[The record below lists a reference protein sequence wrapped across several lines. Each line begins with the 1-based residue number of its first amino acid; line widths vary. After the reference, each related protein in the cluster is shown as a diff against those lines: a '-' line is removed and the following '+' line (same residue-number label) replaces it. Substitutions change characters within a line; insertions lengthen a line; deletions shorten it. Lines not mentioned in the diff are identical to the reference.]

1 MKLTVII
8 VNYNVAYF
16 LEQCLISV
24 KDAIKNMD
32 AEVIVVD
39 NNSVDES
46 VEMIREKFS
55 WVNLIA
61 NKENTGFSVA
71 NNQAMRIA
79 KGEYVLLLNPDTLV
93 EVDTFEKVVNFMDEH
108 PDAGGLGVK
117 MVDGKGIYL
126 PESKRGLPTPW
137 VSFCKIFG
145 LSRLFPKSKKFNWYH
160 LGHLDKDEI
169 HEIEILSGAFMLMR
183 KAALDK
189 VGLLDEAFFMYGEDI
204 DLSWRIIQGGY
215 KNYYYPKT
223 SIIHYKGE
231 STKKGSLNYVFVFY
245 RAMIIFAKKH
255 FTSNNAK
262 SFEFFI
268 NAAIYFRA
276 FLSILKRFVQ
286 NITLPLIDLLLI
298 VGGLIGVTEYY
309 KQVKAKIY
317 DTDLIYKAFFIYALL
332 VVLSLILNGGYKKP
346 FKKRRF
352 FKGLALGF
360 AVVVVT
366 YALLPENLRFSRA
379 IILLGTLSSTLL
391 TFGLRLFLLK
401 FSPKTL
407 GINHEKENKV
417 LIIGDSSEIERVK
430 EMLEQI
436 NNDFAPPHELNLEK
450 EDANKIQQL
459 EEYLRVYKI
468 DEVIFCAKNMSPGEI
483 ISLMSN
489 INIPRINFKIAPSE
503 SLFIIGSNSV
513 DKAGETAT
521 YDVNS
526 ISKPENK
533 RTKRIFDVFSAA
545 VLLLLSPILFLGV
558 KNKGGF
564 FKNIIQVLLGKKTWV
579 GYSPTTNQED
589 LPQIKPGILH
599 PLSYVHKNPLQE
611 QMVHKYNLIYAKDY
625 KVSNDMRLMLR
636 NFGMLGGRNDEGR

>member
-16 LEQCLISV
+16 LEQCLHSV
-24 KDAIKNMD
+24 KNAIKNLS

-46 VEMIREKFS
+46 VEMVQEKFP
-55 WVNLIA
+55 WVQLIA
-61 NKENTGFSVA
+61 NKDNTGFSVA

-93 EVDTFEKVVNFMDEH
+93 EEDSFTKVVDFMDSH
-108 PDAGGLGVK
+108 PEAGGLGVK
-117 MVDGKGIYL
+117 MVDGKGVYL

-145 LSRLFPKSKKFNWYH
+145 LSRVFSKSDKFNWYH
-160 LGHLDKDEI
+160 LGHLDRNEV

-183 KAALDK
+183 KTTLDK
-189 VGLLDEAFFMYGEDI
+189 VGLLDESFFMYGEDI

-215 KNYYYPKT
+215 KNFYYPAT
-223 SIIHYKGE
+223 TIIHYKGE

-276 FLSILKRFVQ
+276 FLSIFKRFIQ
-286 NITLPLIDLLLI
+286 NISLPIIDFILII
-298 VGGLIGVTEYY
+298 GGLIGVTEYY
-309 KQVKAKIY
+309 KQVRGKIY
-317 DTDLIYKAFFIYALL
+317 DTDLLYKAFSIYAII
-332 VVLSLILNGGYKKP
+332 VILSLILNGGYKKS
-346 FKKRRF
+346 FKKRKYL
-352 FKGLALGF
+352 KGLALGF
-360 AVVVVT
+360 VVVIAI
-366 YALLPENLRFSRA
+366 YAFIPENIRFSRA
-379 IILLGTLSSTLL
+379 IVLMGTISSTIF

-401 FSPKTL
+401 FFSKVL
-407 GINHEKENKV
+407 GIIHEKEINT
-417 LIIGDSSEIERVK
+417 LIIGDAKEIERVK

-436 NNDFAPPHELNLEK
+436 KDEYSKPFELNVET
-450 EDANKIQQL
+450 EEVRKIEQL

-468 DEVIFCAKNMSPGEI
+468 DEVIFCAKNMNPGKI

-489 INIPRINFKIAPSE
+489 INIPRINFKIAPLE

-513 DKAGETAT
+513 DKAGEIAT

-533 RTKRIFDVFSAA
+533 RSKRVFDILSA
-545 VLLLLSPILFLGV
+545 LLILILSPILIFGV
-558 KNKGGF
+558 KRKGGF
-564 FKNIIQVLLGKKTWV
+564 LNNVFKVISGEKSWV
-579 GYSPTTNQED
+579 GYSPSNIREN
-589 LPQIKPGILH
+589 LPEIKSGVIH
-599 PLSYVHKNPLQE
+599 PLSYVRKSQLQDK
-611 QMVHKYNLIYAKDY
+611 MIHKYNLIYAKDY
-625 KVSNDMRLMLR
+625 KVSNDFRLLVK
-636 NFGMLGGRNDEGR
+636 NFGLLGNT